1 MRIDQ
6 ICDGSASNCP
16 AVNASGEETRR
27 TPERLQA
34 NLRRVYGMQS
44 SKTLDQLTAQQRAD
58 RGPAKPAGRVSR
70 ITIPGRYSM
79 IWNGAPSTLASSQK
93 NMARGASGYSCHS
106 DERMRYSRVISL
118 PPYGSDPA

>member
-27 TPERLQA
+27 TPERPQA
-34 NLRRVYGMQS
+34 NLHRVYGMQS

-58 RGPAKPAGRVSR
+58 LGPAGQARRQSVADYHPRAVLDDLERRAEHARVVAEEHG
-70 ITIPGRYSM
+70 P
-79 IWNGAPSTLASSQK
+79 
-93 NMARGASGYSCHS
+93 RG
-106 DERMRYSRVISL
+106 
-118 PPYGSDPA
+118 